1 MLELELVDTSSAA
14 LAAMPERIRDA
25 LSAKSNALA
34 AALQERIRQ
43 KLAGE
48 VLQTRSGAL
57 AASIVASITEEPQGV
72 AVRIAPTDVKYAA
85 IHEFGGTIP
94 PHQIVPDKAKALAF
108 AIGDKQA
115 FATRVQIPAVT
126 MPARSYMRS
135 SLAEMAEAIR
145 EGLGEAVG
153 EALHQA

>member
-1 MLELELVDTSSAA
+1 MLEIGLDDSCSAA

-25 LSAKSNALA
+25 LLAKSDALA
-34 AALQERIRQ
+34 AALQQKIQQ

-48 VLQTRSGAL
+48 ALQSRSGAL
-57 AASIVASITEEPQGV
+57 AASIVASIAEEPQGI
-72 AVRIAPTDVKYAA
+72 AVRIASTDVKYAA

-108 AIGDKQA
+108 VIGGKQV
-115 FATRVQIPAVT
+115 FAARVQIPAVT

-145 EGLGEAVG
+145 EELGDAIG
-153 EALHQA
+153 DALNQA